1 MLIKSLM
8 DDYCPRRGFR
18 SEHGLC
24 LYIEARGKRILF
36 DTSQSGAFLD
46 NAALLGLTLDGL
58 DALVLSHGHYDHGG
72 GLAALA
78 ERLGAALPPVYA
90 GAGFERAKFSQTPA
104 LREDIGVDQ
113 NLLSARGV
121 RIESVGERRS
131 LCAGVHMLPRAP
143 LGPHASLSP
152 RLRVVKDGVE
162 GQDRFDEEL
171 SLVIEEDDGLVV
183 ISGCAHRGIVNIVRD
198 ALDAFPG
205 RTLKAV
211 IGGFHLGDAS
221 LDELKAVA
229 GELFALKPEL
239 LYCCHCTGPRGF
251 AALWSAMGER
261 VRWLSCG
268 MVVQL

>member
-18 SEHGLC
+18 SEHGLSF
-24 LYIEARGKRILF
+24 YIEARGKRILF
-36 DTSQSGAFLD
+36 DTSQSGAFLH
-46 NAALLGLTLDGL
+46 NAALLGIKLDEL
-58 DALVLSHGHYDHGG
+58 DAIVLSHGHYDHGG
-72 GLAALA
+72 GLEALA
-78 ERLGAALPPVYA
+78 ERLGPALPPVYA
-90 GAGFERAKFSQTPA
+90 GVGFERAKYSQTPA

-113 NLLSARGV
+113 VPLTSRGV

-131 LCAGVHMLPRAP
+131 LGPGLHMLPGAP

-162 GQDRFDEEL
+162 EEDQFDEEL
-171 SLVIEEDDGLVV
+171 SLIIEEEDGLVV
-183 ISGCAHRGIVNIVRD
+183 ISGCAHRGIVNIVGD
-198 ALDAFPG
+198 ALAAFPG
-205 RTLKAV
+205 QALKAV

-221 LDELKAVA
+221 LGELRAVA
-229 GELFALKPEL
+229 EELAAMKPEL

-251 AALWSAMGER
+251 AALWAAMGER

-268 MVVQL
+268 MAVEL